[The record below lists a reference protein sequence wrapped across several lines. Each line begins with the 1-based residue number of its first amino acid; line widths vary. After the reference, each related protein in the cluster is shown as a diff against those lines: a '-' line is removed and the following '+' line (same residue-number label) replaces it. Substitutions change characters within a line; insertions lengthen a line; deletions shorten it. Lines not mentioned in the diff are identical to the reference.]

1 MEDDCGSV
9 RVQLRLQTFATN
21 NDESAMMPNPG
32 IFPAQRGQVIQGWK
46 WALVLPVCLLIAMS
60 GQPAQAE
67 ANLLKNPGFED
78 VGPDTHSPPNW
89 ISRSG
94 GGENGV
100 VTDKE
105 PHAGRQCIAIPANTA
120 MEQRVEGVEPGA
132 YVARCWV
139 KSKAEQRVSLVLQ
152 DPDRPWAAYTCA
164 EVTVPSDRW
173 VQIEA
178 FCSLD
183 RQGTLVLALGGTS
196 KDFRFY
202 HGTQGEMGAPIL
214 ADDCELFRY
223 EPKTPPGLVV
233 WDAKEDLAG
242 KLAQLAKDRWSLVEG
257 QSYAFAGTPVFQGW
271 QLAGAVRKEDGGLM
285 LYSIQDQM
293 LKPRAVVMPSP
304 AFRVSQCTLVRTNG
318 KTGVQV
324 TSEHAERSYTA
335 WVSPRGIVS
344 IEARGVPQ
352 FVVRDCRLRYGLLPS
367 FVGTDIC
374 YAPSKLPGLKQINI
388 PSTQWFVGL
397 VDGNDSM
404 LVAAWDTDSQAVA
417 LGLSG
422 EGEGRMIDSLSIAT
436 DRAGFS
442 LSFVD
447 HPRLWHQEALKEDWL
462 SEYVPIGWERP
473 FPARWMGQFF
483 VTSGGKP
490 SFREPYMDYSF
501 PIAYTKT
508 RMWGTWFED
517 WNHYP
522 FFFDG
527 PRTVLHFDK
536 TFIPNGD
543 AFIYFLEPAAADLNS
558 PCEVVEEVLGKEK
571 AAALFDF
578 DGVGLRRLKYSTPNE
593 FIYDRPVC
601 ATTTRLSKIKQ
612 ADKKSVG
619 LNLAT
624 HLYEFIREIR
634 GRVDQYAAFFEQTK
648 RYLDSEQKA
657 HPEWQP
663 YFAELQALVAD
674 AQSKSREIYATPLP
688 AVEEKIEAMKKLL
701 EEGSGDGFDCGKLD
715 VRGPA
720 GAQDNVCRRCNR
732 LVMRLYQ
739 TAALKCGDSPEKAAI
754 AKHIWDESRKVLRQP
769 TRWESRRTLYFFEP

>member
-1 MEDDCGSV
+1 
-9 RVQLRLQTFATN
+9 
-21 NDESAMMPNPG
+21 MMPNPG
-32 IFPAQRGQVIQGWK
+32 IFPAQRGQIIQGWK
-46 WALVLPVCLLIAMS
+46 QALILPACLLATIA
-60 GQPAQAE
+60 GQPAQAA
-67 ANLLKNPGFED
+67 ANLLKNAGFEE
-78 VGPDTHSPPNW
+78 VGPDKNSPPNW
-89 ISRSG
+89 VSRSG
-94 GGENGV
+94 GGESGA
-100 VTDKE
+100 VTDRE
-105 PHAGRQCIAIPANTA
+105 AHAGRQCIAIPAHTA
-120 MEQRVEGVEPGA
+120 VEQRVDRVEAGA
-132 YVARCWV
+132 YVARSWV
-139 KSKAEQRVSLVLQ
+139 KSQAGQPVTLLLQ

-164 EVTVPSDRW
+164 EVTVPSNQW

-183 RQGTLVLALGGTS
+183 RQGTLVFTLGGTS

-202 HGTQGEMGAPIL
+202 HGTAGEMGAPIL

-223 EPKTPPGLVV
+223 EPKTPPLLAV
-233 WDAKEDLAG
+233 WDATRELGAPIDWP
-242 KLAQLAKDRWSLVEG
+242 AKSQWSPVES
-257 QSYAFAGTPVFQGW
+257 QSHVFAGTPVFQGR
-271 QLAGAVRKEDGGLM
+271 QLAGAVRRDDGGLM
-285 LYSIQDQM
+285 VYSVQDQA

-304 AFRVSQCTLVRTNG
+304 VFRVSQCLLVHTNE
-318 KTGVQV
+318 KTGIHVA
-324 TSEHAERSYTA
+324 SENGERSYTA
-335 WVSPRGIVS
+335 WVSPKGIVS

-374 YAPSKLPGLKQINI
+374 YAPQKLPGLKQISI

-404 LVAAWDTDSQAVA
+404 LVVVWDTDSQAAA

-422 EGEGRMIDSLSIAT
+422 EGENRMIESLSIAT

-447 HPRLWHQEALKEDWL
+447 HARLWHREALKEDWL
-462 SEYVPIGWERP
+462 GEYVPIGWERP
-473 FPARWMGQFF
+473 FPAHWMGQFF
-483 VTSGGKP
+483 VTSGRKP

-517 WNHYP
+517 WNYYP
-522 FFFDG
+522 LFFDG

-536 TFIPNGD
+536 KFIPNGD
-543 AFIYFLEPAAADLNS
+543 AVIYFLEPAAADLNS
-558 PCEVVEEVLGKEK
+558 PCEVLEEVLGKEK

-578 DGVGLRRLKYSTPNE
+578 DGVRMRKLKYSTPDE

-601 ATTTRLSKIKQ
+601 ATTTRLSRIKQ
-612 ADKKSVG
+612 ADKKTVG

-624 HLYEFIREIR
+624 HLHEFIREIR
-634 GRVDQYAAFFEQTK
+634 GRVDQYAAFFEQMK
-648 RYLDSEQKA
+648 SYLDDEERA
-657 HPEWQP
+657 HPEWHP
-663 YFAELQALVAD
+663 YLAELQALVVE
-674 AQSKSREIYATPLP
+674 AQSKTRDIYATPLP
-688 AVEEKIEAMKKLL
+688 AVENKIEAMKKLL
-701 EEGSGDGFDCGKLD
+701 KEGKGDGFDCGNLD

-720 GAQDNVCRRCNR
+720 GAQDDLCRRYNW
-732 LVMRLYQ
+732 LVMRLFQ